1 MQAVKKGDKAK
12 TVRIGCGQG
21 FWGDWLDAPKRLV
34 EAGDLDYLILDYLAE
49 VTMSILAKQKAKN
62 PQLGYGRDLPA
73 LLCTFGEKIVAG
85 KLKVVTNAGGLN
97 PLLCAEAC
105 VAQFREKFPQ
115 YPLPKIA
122 IVTGDD
128 LMGELPRHLDAGEK
142 FVHLESQKPISTI
155 VSNIKSMNAYIGV
168 ESVVEALNQGAQI
181 VLTGRIADPAMCLA
195 PLVSEFGWAL
205 DDWNRLACGIVAG
218 HIIECGSQS
227 TGGNYSF
234 AWQQVPNPWDIGY
247 PIVECA
253 EDGSFIVTKPLGSG
267 GLVTEQSVI
276 EQLVYEIADPANYI
290 TPDVV
295 VDFTTIKVKTLATD
309 RVQVSGATGKEKPAK
324 LKISGTYHSGFK
336 AEGTLVL
343 VGPQVL
349 KKAAICK
356 EMVAMRLA
364 QKQLNFEE
372 LLFEN
377 LGNFS
382 CIPGMEDK
390 QLYPEPGEL
399 LFRVAVRDLDKAKV
413 EQFTREI
420 APLVL
425 SGPSGITGYAGGK
438 GEVKEVVSFW
448 PCLIDRNKVVTA
460 WRFIS

>member
-1 MQAVKKGDKAK
+1 MLAATINENIK

-34 EAGDLDYLILDYLAE
+34 ESGDLDYLILDYLAE

-62 PQLGYGRDLPA
+62 PQLGFGRDLPG
-73 LLCTFGEKIVAG
+73 LLCSFGEKIVAG

-105 VAQFREKFPQ
+105 LAQFREKFPQ
-115 YPLPKIA
+115 YALPKIA

-128 LMGELPRHLDAGEK
+128 LIADLPSHLSAGEK
-142 FVHLESQKPISTI
+142 FEHLESQLPIST
-155 VSNIKSMNAYIGV
+155 VLPDIKSMNAYIGV
-168 ESVVEALNQGAQI
+168 ESVVDALNQGAQI

-195 PLVSEFGWAL
+195 PLISEFGWDL
-205 DDWNRLACGIVAG
+205 NDWDKLASGIVAG

-227 TGGNYSF
+227 TGGNYSYN
-234 AWQQVPNPWDIGY
+234 WEQVPNPWDIGY

-253 EDGSFIVTKPLGSG
+253 EDGSFVVTKPAGTG

-276 EQLVYEIADPANYI
+276 EQLVYEIADPQNYI

-295 VDFTTIKVKTLATD
+295 VDFTTIRVQAVASD
-309 RVQVSGATGKEKPAK
+309 RVHVSGATGKQKPAK

-336 AEGTLVL
+336 AEGTLIL
-343 VGPQVL
+343 VGPKVL
-349 KKAAICK
+349 QKAAICK
-356 EMVAMRLA
+356 AMVEKRLA
-364 QKQLNFEE
+364 HKQLCFEE

-377 LGNFS
+377 IGNFS
-382 CIPGMEDK
+382 CIPGMAEK

-399 LFRVAVRDLDKAKV
+399 LFRVAVRDPDKNNV

-438 GEVKEVVSFW
+438 AEVKEVISFW
-448 PCLIDRNKVVTA
+448 PCLIDRTKVATA
-460 WRFIS
+460 WRFVE